1 MAADGKGFWEAMD
14 LIRRGEELVCDIA
27 AAAAAAFILNGGPLL
42 PHNAVASI
50 FWILEKL

>member
-1 MAADGKGFWEAMD
+1 LAADGKGFWEAMD

-27 AAAAAAFILNGGPLL
+27 AAAAFILNGGPLL